1 MLKLIL
7 LLNLFLPFYIN
18 ATTRVEKV
26 SFSIVDEYYPSSSKV
41 LFEGQE
47 RHAYGIA
54 VSYSLKLTK
63 NSGSK
68 FEKYF
73 LFNSDIKWEVN
84 PEIYDSDRHSVSN
97 ESNLLLSLPVKNI
110 KDIGNITYTVGADL
124 NYNGPQYND
133 RHSVYATGL
142 QLEKSLHLFNSPIN
156 IKLAS
161 LYAKYFYE
169 VDDEPAFEQSGL
181 NRKFLAH
188 RGEGIVWKFLLNY
201 QLGANYLNYQMTL
214 LDAND
219 ILQKQENY
227 KKKETKLIYGRQVNS
242 QLDCNVSLSR
252 ITHEYHPKALSH
264 KDELL
269 LTKLS
274 CASFF

>member
-1 MLKLIL
+1 MLKLTL
-7 LLNLFLPFYIN
+7 VLNLFLSFYIS

-26 SFSIVDEYYPSSSKV
+26 SFSVVDEYYPSSSKV
-41 LFEGQE
+41 LFEDEE
-47 RHAYGIA
+47 RHAHGIA

-63 NSGSK
+63 KSGSK

-73 LFNSDIKWEVN
+73 LINSDIKWEVN
-84 PEIYDSDRHSVSN
+84 PEIYDSDRGSVSN
-97 ESNLLLSLPVKNI
+97 ESNLLLSLPVKNY
-110 KDIGNITYTVGADL
+110 KDIGRITYIVGADL
-124 NYNGPQYND
+124 NFNGPQYND
-133 RHSVYATGL
+133 RHSVYTTGL
-142 QLEKSLHLFNSPIN
+142 QLEKSLHFFNSSIN

-181 NRKFLAH
+181 NRELLAH
-188 RGEGIVWKFLLNY
+188 RGEGIVWKFLLSY
-201 QLGANYLNYQMTL
+201 QLGASYFNYQMMF

-219 ILQKQENY
+219 IIQKQEDY

-242 QLDCNVSLSR
+242 LLDCNISLSR
-252 ITHEYHPKALSH
+252 ITHEYYPIALSH
-264 KDELL
+264 KDELF

-274 CASFF
+274 CARFF